1 MKKMNRIA
9 GRTTITVLFALLLV
23 MGLAFFV
30 AEYVFEADEWIV
42 STGSPHVYNAGN
54 IGTGT
59 VVDRSGALLL
69 DMEGEWTYAS
79 TEALRKSTL
88 HWLGDRDGYI
98 SAPALANYSA
108 ELSGY
113 DMISGLYTY
122 GNNSGVASLTLSA
135 EVQKAALAAMGD
147 YKGTVAV
154 YNYKTGQLL
163 CAVTTPTY
171 DPDDVPD
178 ILGDTTG
185 KYEGAYVNRFT
196 QSVYIP
202 GSIFKIVTL
211 AAALESVDDIEDQH
225 FDCTGSYTVGSD
237 EITCEK
243 VHGDQTLQQAF
254 RNSCNCAF
262 AQVALQVGAE
272 EMERYVELFGV
283 TKSVT
288 FDGITTASGNYEA
301 VGAADASVAWSGIGQ
316 YKDQVNPCAFL
327 NFVGAIAGDGKGVQP
342 YLVSKIQVGNNT
354 TYSATTTTGKRIL
367 STATAKTIKEYMRAN
382 VVEKYGDN
390 NFGKL
395 NVSAKT
401 GTGEVGGDRKPNAM
415 LAGFVQDEAYPL
427 AFIVFVEDGGYGRE
441 ICVPIAAKVLDACK
455 KIMK

>member
-1 MKKMNRIA
+1 MNRIA
-9 GRTTITVLFALLLV
+9 GRTFITVLFALLLV
-23 MGLAFFV
+23 AGMSFFV
-30 AEYVFEADEWIV
+30 AEYILEADDWIINE
-42 STGSPHVYNAGN
+42 GSPHIYNAGN

-69 DMEGEWTYAS
+69 DMEGEWTYAA
-79 TEALRKSTL
+79 TDTLRKSTI

-98 SAPALANYSA
+98 SAPALTKYSA

-113 DMISGLYTY
+113 EKFSGLYTY
-122 GNNSGVASLTLSA
+122 GNNSGVATLTLSA

-171 DPDDVPD
+171 DPDNVPD

-185 KYEGAYVNRFT
+185 RYEGAFVNRFT

-211 AAALESVDDIEDQH
+211 AAALESVEDIEEQT
-225 FDCTGSYTVGSD
+225 FDCSGTYNVGSD

-243 VHGDQTLQQAF
+243 KHGHQSLQEAF

-272 EMERYVELFGV
+272 EMERYVQLFGV
-283 TKSVT
+283 TQPVT

-301 VGAADASVAWSGIGQ
+301 IGAADANVAWSGIGQ
-316 YKDQVNPCAFL
+316 YNDQVNPCAFL
-327 NFVGAIAGDGKGVQP
+327 NFIGAIAAEGKGVQP
-342 YLVSKIQVGNNT
+342 HLVSGIRVGNTT
-354 TYSATTTTGKRIL
+354 TYTAGTVAGKRIM
-367 STATAKTIKEYMRAN
+367 STATAKTVKSYMRSN
-382 VVEKYGDN
+382 VVEKYGDS
-390 NFGKL
+390 NFGSL
-395 NVSAKT
+395 LVAAKT
-401 GTGEVGGDRKPNAM
+401 GTGEVGGDQKPNAM
-415 LAGFVQDEAYPL
+415 LAGFVQDEKYPL

-441 ICVPIAAKVLDACK
+441 ICVPIASKVLDACK
-455 KIMK
+455 KVMK

>member
-1 MKKMNRIA
+1 MNRIA

-23 MGLAFFV
+23 IGLAFFV
-30 AEYVFEADEWIV
+30 AEYVLEADEWIV
-42 STGSPHVYNAGN
+42 STGSPHIYNAGN

-79 TEALRKSTL
+79 TESLRKSTL
-88 HWLGDRDGYI
+88 HWLGDRGGYI

-113 DMISGLYTY
+113 DMLSGLYTY
-122 GNNSGVASLTLSA
+122 GHNSGVATLTLSA

-154 YNYKTGQLL
+154 YNYKTGEIL

-171 DPDDVPD
+171 DPDNIPD
-178 ILGDTTG
+178 FTEDPTG
-185 KYEGAYVNRFT
+185 KYMGVYLNRFT

-211 AAALESVDDIEDQH
+211 AAALETVDDIEEQH
-225 FDCTGSYTVGSD
+225 FKCSGSYTVGSD

-243 VHGDQTLQQAF
+243 VHGDQTLQEAF

-262 AQVALQVGAE
+262 AQITLQVGAE

-283 TKSVT
+283 TQPVR
-288 FDGITTASGNYEA
+288 FDGIKTATGNYEA
-301 VGAADASVAWSGIGQ
+301 LGTADANVAWSGIGQ

-327 NFVGAIAGDGKGVQP
+327 NFVGAIAGDGKGVES
-342 YLVSKIQVGNNT
+342 YIVSKIQVGSNT
-354 TYSATTTTGKRIL
+354 TYSASTTAGKRII
-367 STATAKTIKEYMRAN
+367 STVTAKTIKEYMRAN

-401 GTGEVGGDRKPNAM
+401 GTGEVGGDQKPNAM
-415 LAGFVQDEAYPL
+415 LAGFVQNEEYPL

-455 KIMK
+455 KIM

>member
-1 MKKMNRIA
+1 MNRIA
-9 GRTTITVLFALLLV
+9 GRTAITVVFALLLTA
-23 MGLAFFV
+23 GLAFFV
-30 AEYVFEADEWIV
+30 AEYVLEADEWIV

-54 IGTGT
+54 IGTGM

-79 TEALRKSTL
+79 TDNLRKSTL

-122 GNNSGVASLTLSA
+122 GNNSGVATLTLSA

-154 YNYKTGQLL
+154 YNYKTGEIL

-178 ILGDTTG
+178 FTEDTEE
-185 KYEGAYVNRFT
+185 KYEGVFLNRFT

-211 AAALESVDDIEDQH
+211 AAALETIDDIEDQH
-225 FDCTGSYTVGSD
+225 FKCSGSYMVGND

-243 VHGDQTLQQAF
+243 VHGDQTLQEAF

-262 AQVALQVGAE
+262 AQITLQVGAE

-283 TKSVT
+283 TQPVR
-288 FDGITTASGNYEA
+288 FDGIKTATGNYEA
-301 VGAADASVAWSGIGQ
+301 IGTADANVAWSGIGQ

-342 YLVSKIQVGNNT
+342 YLVSKIQVGSNT
-354 TYSATTTTGKRIL
+354 TYSASTTAGKRII

-395 NVSAKT
+395 YVSAKT
-401 GTGEVGGDRKPNAM
+401 GTGEVGGDQKPNAM
-415 LAGFVQDEAYPL
+415 LAGFVQNEDYPL

-441 ICVPIAAKVLDACK
+441 ICVPIAAKVLDACA